1 MRNGECRAM
10 AVIRGDNS
18 APTLGG
24 TVLFTDT
31 PEGVRVET
39 RLTGL
44 PKNETGFYGFHLHE
58 GSSCVPPDYQS
69 AKGHYNPGS
78 VPHPLHAG
86 DFPVLLATDTQQAW
100 LGFVTTR
107 FAVCDIIGKTV
118 VVHLK
123 RDDYTSQPAGDA
135 GERIGCGVVVPL

>member
-1 MRNGECRAM
+1 MRDADCRAM
-10 AVIRGDNS
+10 AVIRGDNG

-31 PEGVRVET
+31 PAGVRVEA

-44 PKNETGFYGFHLHE
+44 PKNKTGFYGFHLHE
-58 GSSCVPPDYQS
+58 GQSCVPPDYES
-69 AKGHYNPGS
+69 AKGHYNPDS

-86 DFPVLLATDTQQAW
+86 DFPVLLATKAGDAW

-107 FAVCDIIGKTV
+107 FGVCEIIGRTV
-118 VVHLK
+118 VVHLE